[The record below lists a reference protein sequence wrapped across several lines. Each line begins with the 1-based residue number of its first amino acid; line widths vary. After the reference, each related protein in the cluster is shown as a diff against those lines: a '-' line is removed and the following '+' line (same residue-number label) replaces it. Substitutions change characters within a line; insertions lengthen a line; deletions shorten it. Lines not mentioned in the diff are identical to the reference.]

1 MLRLP
6 ILTGMALVVL
16 ACSEAPDLNGTQNAP
31 QSITARSSNQ
41 LVHVQGKF
49 VSIQPTGKR
58 HQSFVFTFRI
68 QDELHGPGQA
78 PTPKDELIRFELY
91 HDGGGR
97 DLIAKL
103 SGQNPPGGAALADAA
118 KSVTNSHAYRLVLW
132 RFPSHK
138 VYGGEQIDAQLVGLP
153 VPVRE

>member
-49 VSIQPTGKR
+49 VSIHPTGKR
-58 HQSFVFTFRI
+58 HQSYVFTFRI
-68 QDELHGPGQA
+68 QDELHGPWQA
-78 PTPKDELIRFELY
+78 PTPIDELVRFELS
-91 HDGGGR
+91 HDFGGG
-97 DLIAKL
+97 DLVAEL
-103 SGQNPPGGAALADAA
+103 SGQNPPGGASFADATRA
-118 KSVTNSHAYRLVLW
+118 VTNSHTYQLVLW
-132 RFPSHK
+132 RFQSH
-138 VYGGEQIDAQLVGLP
+138 GRQRIDAQLVGLP